1 MGAVAV
7 SAADVARVLLGAN
20 AQEWRLVRWIAPAPP
35 PEEFVGDLQALGE
48 GLRLRQAPVPPR
60 PGWEVCFA
68 GAMGQTRVDLQHLLE
83 DLRDAY
89 PDAIEETILSE
100 VVANALDSGARSI
113 RVLTDPS
120 EKTVVVVDDG
130 SGMSRRE
137 LARYHD
143 LASSTKTRGEG
154 IGFAGVGIKLGLLV
168 AEAVLTESRRGTAH
182 VASRWHLASRQRAP
196 WKWVPPPGWVGERGT
211 AVGLRLRNPLSPLLD
226 AGFIEACLRSHY
238 EPLFD
243 PSFDAILAD
252 RYGSGVA
259 FHVNGRLVE
268 RATGS
273 REGERA
279 PLVVRLPRK
288 RKPGAIGILERV
300 REPLPE
306 ERQGLAI
313 STLGKVIR
321 RGWDW
326 IGLAPAS
333 PSLTTGLVEAPGL
346 SEALTLNKGDFLRAG
361 RRGITYLA
369 YRKAIQEAVQAQ
381 LAAWGE
387 APDREDAARRRAARP
402 LERDLEA
409 VLVGLAD
416 EFPALAA
423 LVERRPGG
431 QRRLPT
437 GAASVAGIG
446 AAAER
451 ATAIAANG
459 EAESPSEA
467 ADAAGTT
474 EPSPNER
481 PLDEPP
487 PDAAPVRAQPTLPAA
502 ALSGPRKPTRYG
514 LAVDFE
520 ERPESQELAR
530 LVESTVL
537 VNTAHPAYLR
547 AVASRSEGYHAAL
560 SVAMALGAVAVE
572 PAGMQGFVTSF
583 LARWGRA
590 VGRDRR
596 RRQPRPPGARE

>member
-1 MGAVAV
+1 
-7 SAADVARVLLGAN
+7 
-20 AQEWRLVRWIAPAPP
+20 
-35 PEEFVGDLQALGE
+35 
-48 GLRLRQAPVPPR
+48 
-60 PGWEVCFA
+60 
-68 GAMGQTRVDLQHLLE
+68 MGQTRVDLQHLLE

-113 RVLTDPS
+113 RVLTDPT

-130 SGMSRRE
+130 SGMGRRE

-143 LASSTKTRGEG
+143 LAASTKTRGEG

-182 VASRWHLASRQRAP
+182 VASRWHLASRQKAP

-226 AGFIEACLRSHY
+226 AGYVEACLRSHY

-243 PSFDAILAD
+243 PAFDAILAE

-268 RATGS
+268 RSTGS
-273 REGERA
+273 RAAERA
-279 PLVVRLPRK
+279 ALAVRLPRK
-288 RKPGAIGILERV
+288 RKPAATGVLERV
-300 REPLPE
+300 RQALPE

-326 IGLAPAS
+326 IGLS
-333 PSLTTGLVEAPGL
+333 PSSPDLTAGLIEAPGL
-346 SEALTLNKGDFLRAG
+346 SAALTLNKGDFLRAG
-361 RRGITYLA
+361 RRGITYLG

-402 LERDLEA
+402 LERDLET
-409 VLVGLAD
+409 VLVDLAD

-437 GAASVAGIG
+437 GNTSVAGVG
-446 AAAER
+446 AAAAER
-451 ATAIAANG
+451 APAVAASG
-459 EAESPSEA
+459 ETESTSEASAES
-467 ADAAGTT
+467 GTA
-474 EPSPNER
+474 EPPPDER
-481 PLDEPP
+481 PVDLPP
-487 PDAAPVRAQPTLPAA
+487 PDAAHARTEPTLPEAA
-502 ALSGPRKPTRYG
+502 GGPRKPSRYG

-547 AVASRSEGYHAAL
+547 AVASRSDGYHAAL

-572 PAGMQGFVTSF
+572 PAGMHGFVTSF

-596 RRQPRPPGARE
+596 RRQPRS